1 MTDPFEGLVSFQQ
14 ALLNGEIRLQRGEI
28 HLDVFLHVDYPRGDD
43 VPRFTYVRLDG
54 QEVTA
59 FANMVPAGLVHDL
72 PCFQVGVAVPEVYR
86 GRGYAKGIVA
96 AAIAELRNGL
106 LRNNI
111 RSFYVEAVVSVDNDP
126 SKRVASSTI
135 SSTSTEITDEVS
147 GLPALRYLRKIDK
160 GNSDDAR
167 G

>member
-14 ALLNGEIRLQRGEI
+14 ALLNGEIRLQRGKI
-28 HLDVFLHVDYPRGDD
+28 HPDVFLHVDYPRGD

-59 FANMVPAGLVHDL
+59 FANMAPAGLVHDL

-111 RSFYVEAVVSVDNDP
+111 RSFYVEAVVSVDNEP
-126 SKRVASSTI
+126 SKRVARSTI
-135 SSTSTEITDEVS
+135 SSTSTDITDEVS
-147 GLPALRYLRKIDK
+147 GLPALRYLRKIEK

-167 G
+167 GY